1 VTITFAYSGAT
12 NFDSNTQIITI
23 DGTPYTVNDLGW
35 RTFTWQAWTTHTI
48 SARQTL
54 TGWETQP
61 NQYNFTSWTN
71 GNGLVTASGTFTT
84 PTSSMTVTINYVII
98 TYDARFQINGIN
110 NFDVNAPIL
119 TIDGTGYSAAQL
131 NWQYFRWV
139 IGSTHS
145 VQAATPV
152 TNYDTPAKTFSFSDW
167 TNGNG
172 LTGVSGTFTM
182 PNGTVTATANYVQS
196 SVHVNFAQS
205 GLSNMNSGVTI
216 ITIDGVNYDY
226 FSIAQTNFQW
236 VIGSTHTVSVPSQVT
251 GWDNRV
257 HVFSSW
263 TNGNGLTGT
272 SGTFTTPS
280 TDVTTTVNF
289 TP

>member
-1 VTITFAYSGAT
+1 
-12 NFDSNTQIITI
+12 
-23 DGTPYTVNDLGW
+23 
-35 RTFTWQAWTTHTI
+35 
-48 SARQTL
+48 
-54 TGWETQP
+54 
-61 NQYNFTSWTN
+61 
-71 GNGLVTASGTFTT
+71 
-84 PTSSMTVTINYVII
+84 MTVTINYVII